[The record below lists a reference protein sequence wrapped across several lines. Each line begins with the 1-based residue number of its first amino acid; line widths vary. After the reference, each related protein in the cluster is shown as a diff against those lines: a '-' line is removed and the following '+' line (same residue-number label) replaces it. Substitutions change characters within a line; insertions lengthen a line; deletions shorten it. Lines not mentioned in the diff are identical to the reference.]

1 MFKRVLLSSAAAL
14 LVGMISSAHAADLDN
29 IIYSPN
35 LPETQPVEIGNG
47 WYLRGDLGYSFKTS
61 GAANSYRVFTAG
73 PPASYSTNAFT
84 SSSQKSEF
92 SGGLGMG
99 YNFTDYFRADATFDF
114 MRGRF
119 NGTTTSATA
128 CPGMPAGTTCAS
140 NDRASFSAYS
150 LMANGYVDLGTYAGF
165 TPYVGAG
172 AGMTQVRWDALTN
185 SSYCVDGGAVCPT
198 PATVAPVQHP
208 GVNSWRFTYA
218 LMAGMSYN
226 ISNNLKLDVGY
237 RYQKVGSGG
246 MFGFDSASAGAGATG
261 NQASDRGIAKHEIR
275 AGLRYSLW

>member
-1 MFKRVLLSSAAAL
+1 MLRIWT
-14 LVGMISSAHAADLDN
+14 ISFTAQTSRK
-29 IIYSPN
+29 P
-35 LPETQPVEIGNG
+35 TGEIGNG

-61 GAANSYRVFTAG
+61 GAATSYRVFTAG
-73 PPASYSTNAFT
+73 PPAGYSTNSFA
-84 SSSQKSEF
+84 SSNVKSEF
-92 SGGLGMG
+92 SGGIGMG
-99 YNFTDYFRADATFDF
+99 YNFTDYFRADATFDY

-119 NGTTTSATA
+119 NGTTASATP

-140 NDRASFSAYS
+140 NDRANFSAYS
-150 LMANGYVDLGTYAGF
+150 LLANGYVDLGTYAGF

-185 SSYCVDGGAVCPT
+185 SSYCVSGGAACPT

-208 GVNSWRFTYA
+208 GVDSWRFTYA

-226 ISNNLKLDVGY
+226 ISNNLKLDLGY
-237 RYQKVGSGG
+237 RYQKVASGG
-246 MFGFDSASAGAGATG
+246 MFGFDSSSAAAGASGT
-261 NQASDRGIAKHEIR
+261 QASDRGIAKHEIR